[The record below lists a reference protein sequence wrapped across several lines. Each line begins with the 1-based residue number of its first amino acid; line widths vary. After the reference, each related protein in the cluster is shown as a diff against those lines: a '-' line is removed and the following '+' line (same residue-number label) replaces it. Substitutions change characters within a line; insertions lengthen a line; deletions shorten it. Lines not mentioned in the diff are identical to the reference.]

1 MFSCNHTWALM
12 QKAYICTQMLA
23 SNMIKNIAFDFGGV
37 LFDLSWEGAVASFK
51 QIGLADAEVR
61 LDRFHQRGVFE
72 ELESGRISP
81 DEFRVALQEMC
92 NRPLTHE
99 QVLGAWLGYV
109 GAPVDERK
117 LQRLDELRARGYRT
131 FLLSNTNPFVQSWA
145 ESAAFSAAGR
155 PLSSYLEK
163 CYTSYEVGI
172 MKPDLGIFQFML
184 DDAGILPAETLF
196 LDDSPANIAAAAQL
210 GIQTMLVEKN
220 ADWRDA
226 VEQRLS

>member
-1 MFSCNHTWALM
+1 MSN
-12 QKAYICTQMLA
+12 YIQ
-23 SNMIKNIAFDFGGV
+23 NIAFDFGGV
-37 LFDLSWEGAVASFK
+37 LFDLSWEGAVAAFK
-51 QIGLADAEVR
+51 QIGLSDAEVR

-72 ELESGRISP
+72 ELESGRITP
-81 DEFRVALQEMC
+81 DAFRAELEKMC
-92 NRPLTHE
+92 GRPLTHE

-145 ESAAFSAAGR
+145 ESAAFSPAGR

-172 MKPDLGIFQFML
+172 MKPDPGIFQFML
-184 DDAGILPAETLF
+184 HDAAIQPGETLF
-196 LDDSPANIAAAAQL
+196 LDDSPANISAAAAL
-210 GIQTMLVEKN
+210 GIRTMLVEKN
-220 ADWRDA
+220 ADWRDS
-226 VEQRLS
+226 VEQRLTQS